1 LQRPRLTGARV
12 ASPESIEAAD
22 FVRRLVARGISQRT
36 IGAAVGRN
44 DSLISQIG
52 RGTGKGGSLRD
63 RLGELLA
70 TAERA
75 GLGKGATPEQLAA
88 GGQEPARR
96 TRRTGTIAR
105 VRRAVSARY
114 GGGGSTSQVKRQAA
128 HAGGNGL
135 IYELRRAADEDMQVA
150 WDVTFRDP
158 ANEVQVIES
167 SGRPRPKADKTK
179 RRRRH
184 GLTVTMRAGARES
197 LDAVEAAGSV
207 TRGVLRMMIERGL
220 INYEDED
227 EAIQDVEAIEM
238 RVWSE

>member
-1 LQRPRLTGARV
+1 M

-75 GLGKGATPEQLAA
+75 NLGKGATPEQLAA
-88 GGQEPARR
+88 GGQKPARR

-105 VRRAVSARY
+105 VRRAVSTRY
-114 GGGGSTSQVKRQAA
+114 KGGGSTSQVKRQAA
-128 HAGGNGL
+128 RAGGNGL
-135 IYELRRAADEDMQVA
+135 IYELRRAAADDDQVA

-158 ANEVQVIES
+158 ADEVQVIES
-167 SGRPRPKADKTK
+167 SGRPRPKADQAK
-179 RRRRH
+179 RRQKRH
-184 GLTVTMRAGARES
+184 GLTVTMKAGARES

-207 TRGVLRMMIERGL
+207 TLGVLSMMMERGL
-220 INYEDED
+220 ISFED
-227 EAIQDVEAIEM
+227 EAAAVNDVESIEM
-238 RVWSE
+238 RVWSD